1 MDLCHQIV
9 DLETVSSPIEENVS
23 SSTREG
29 EQRQQNN
36 MFSTS
41 RQTKGMGVMALLVVF
56 IIIVTT
62 VFGMFA
68 SLMNPGMLTNG
79 KEVVDHGIDDNSYP
93 ITHLE
98 HDKYYGNNTSHTISV
113 PSITVNSIVDD
124 GTTANSLSHRS
135 LPTTTGPPP
144 PAAATTTTTTTKH
157 YPTAN
162 RTSFMTARRHVVS
175 EETKQQ
181 QLSFRRGDLAVAVPG
196 LGIKIC
202 TGMQVKVIA
211 TAGQQITLADG
222 SSSKHNFHSM
232 PDGAAVLPTNNG
244 YVYVSNSEMKSNQ
257 GGVYGLYFSNDGK
270 VLDYQP
276 LLSGSTRNCGGGRT
290 PWNTWISCEEYG
302 KGQCWQIGTCTRP
315 NDDLFVASGCSLLTF
330 CFVDCCVSN
339 YQIHRI
345 EIHLKSQNLVGPRVA
360 IMNP

>member
-1 MDLCHQIV
+1 
-9 DLETVSSPIEENVS
+9 
-23 SSTREG
+23 
-29 EQRQQNN
+29 
-36 MFSTS
+36 
-41 RQTKGMGVMALLVVF
+41 
-56 IIIVTT
+56 
-62 VFGMFA
+62 
-68 SLMNPGMLTNG
+68 
-79 KEVVDHGIDDNSYP
+79 
-93 ITHLE
+93 
-98 HDKYYGNNTSHTISV
+98 
-113 PSITVNSIVDD
+113 
-124 GTTANSLSHRS
+124 
-135 LPTTTGPPP
+135 
-144 PAAATTTTTTTKH
+144 
-157 YPTAN
+157 
-162 RTSFMTARRHVVS
+162 MTARRHVVF

-330 CFVDCCVSN
+330 GFVDCCVSN